1 MRTIQFRGKRV
12 DNGKWVYGFLADEDY
27 INDVNSVD
35 LSSIE
40 VDKETVG
47 QFTGLFC
54 SNGDEIYEGDILRIT
69 QVRPKNEAN
78 VDRGICV
85 VEFSVWNGWSVG
97 TRWDRYAFNPNNPI
111 DVIEIIGNI
120 HDNPELL
127 KGGAK

>member
-1 MRTIQFRGKRV
+1 MRTIKFRAKRI
-12 DNGKWVYGFLADEDY
+12 DNGNWVYGFLADEDY

-40 VDKETVG
+40 VDRDTLG
-47 QFTGLFC
+47 QFTGICC
-54 SNGDEIYEGDILRIT
+54 SNGIEIYEGDILKVT

-78 VDRGICV
+78 VDLGIKLV
-85 VEFSVWNGWSVG
+85 TFSPWHGWYIG
-97 TRWDRYAFNPNNPI
+97 TRYDRYAFNPSNPI

-127 KGGAK
+127 KGDEQ